1 METNPNI
8 IRLMEMLETPE
19 AYSEQ
24 EIRDIIN
31 SDDETREAYSLMV
44 AAKQGYIHKQ
54 KEQPLD
60 IQTAWQRF
68 EDKHYS
74 RKTSSNWMKIL
85 CGAKRQSRAAASFI
99 GILLITGVA
108 FAAVHILSP
117 SNTSKETAND
127 SEQKMLTALHDGDA
141 IVAIAVNFCK
151 GTWIQNGD
159 DSYIEEHPTYSLGF
173 RLKSTTVK
181 LDGME
186 IDAHKLPNLPASALK
201 KMEMGRKD
209 GRGFANLITAPVK
222 IPANLKGNINPE
234 LTILLTG
241 VVPQNATARSSI
253 YVKRG
258 LHEGFDWKEYQ
269 YTSWSGQ
276 AENIRNYLKEVSI
289 SKKHHVRINI
299 CKGVSNMHI
308 DRIKKIME
316 ECNVTN
322 YELIQQ

>member
-1 METNPNI
+1 MSCSTLSAVPLTTDSTDSYQRPVICPGAFFYE
-8 IRLMEMLETPE
+8 PE
-19 AYSEQ
+19 FMKEKNA
-24 EIRDIIN
+24 DGFLG
-31 SDDETREAYSLMV
+31 DAHD
-44 AAKQGYIHKQ
+44 AA
-54 KEQPLD
+54 
-60 IQTAWQRF
+60 
-68 EDKHYS
+68 
-74 RKTSSNWMKIL
+74 
-85 CGAKRQSRAAASFI
+85 
-99 GILLITGVA
+99 
-108 FAAVHILSP
+108 HILSP
-117 SNTSKETAND
+117 SNTQKSKETSGD

-159 DSYIEEHPTYSLGF
+159 DSYIEEHPTFSLGF

-186 IDAHKLPNLPASALK
+186 IDVHNLPNLPASALK
-201 KMEMGRKD
+201 KIEMGHKD
-209 GRGFANLITAPVK
+209 GRGFANLITTPVQ

-241 VVPQNATARSSI
+241 VVPANAIIHSSI
-253 YVKRG
+253 YVKWG

-276 AENIRNYLKEVSI
+276 AENVRKYLEEVAI

-299 CKGVSNMHI
+299 CKGVSNKHI

-322 YELIQQ
+322 YEFIQQ

>member
-1 METNPNI
+1 MTTLNKKQLFRDMQEHPENYSD
-8 IRLMEMLETPE
+8 EQLERIM
-19 AYSEQ
+19 A
-24 EIRDIIN
+24 DIDSKPDI
-31 SDDETREAYSLMV
+31 V
-44 AAKQGYIHKQ
+44 ATWA
-54 KEQPLD
+54 
-60 IQTAWQRF
+60 RF
-68 EDKHYS
+68 EK
-74 RKTSSNWMKIL
+74 KTSQHPSHHWLHIAAMFV
-85 CGAKRQSRAAASFI
+85 GAIIVA
-99 GILLITGVA
+99 GVA

-117 SNTSKETAND
+117 SKTHESNETSND

-141 IVAIAVNFCK
+141 IVAIAVNVCK

-159 DSYIEEHPTYSLGF
+159 DSYIEEHPTFSFGF

-186 IDAHKLPNLPASALK
+186 IDVHNLPSLPASALK
-201 KMEMGRKD
+201 KLEMGRKD
-209 GRGFANLITAPVK
+209 GRGFANLITAPIK

-241 VVPQNATARSSI
+241 VVPANAIIHSSI

-269 YTSWSGQ
+269 YTSWTGQ
-276 AENIRNYLKEVSI
+276 AENVRRYLEEVAI

-299 CKGVSNMHI
+299 CKGVSNKHI

-322 YELIQQ
+322 YEIIQP

>member
-1 METNPNI
+1 MECKEFKTI
-8 IRLMEMLETPE
+8 VADLFDKEVSLETQKACNE
-19 AYSEQ
+19 HISHCAEC
-24 EIRDIIN
+24 RDYYEDLLATADLLRPKHSPI
-31 SDDETREAYSLMV
+31 SQKTV
-44 AAKQGYIHKQ
+44 A
-54 KEQPLD
+54 
-60 IQTAWQRF
+60 
-68 EDKHYS
+68 S
-74 RKTSSNWMKIL
+74 NSNWMKI
-85 CGAKRQSRAAASFI
+85 AASFI
-99 GILLITGVA
+99 GILLISGMA

-117 SNTSKETAND
+117 SNTQKSKETSND

-159 DSYIEEHPTYSLGF
+159 DSYIEEHPTFSFGF
-173 RLKSTTVK
+173 RLKSTTIK

-186 IDAHKLPNLPASALK
+186 IDVHNLPNLPASALK
-201 KMEMGRKD
+201 KIEMGRKD

-241 VVPQNATARSSI
+241 VVPANATIHSSI
-253 YVKRG
+253 YVKWG

-269 YTSWSGQ
+269 YTSWTGQ
-276 AENIRNYLKEVSI
+276 AENVRKYLEEVAI

-299 CKGVSNMHI
+299 RKGVSNKHI
-308 DRIKKIME
+308 DLIKKIME